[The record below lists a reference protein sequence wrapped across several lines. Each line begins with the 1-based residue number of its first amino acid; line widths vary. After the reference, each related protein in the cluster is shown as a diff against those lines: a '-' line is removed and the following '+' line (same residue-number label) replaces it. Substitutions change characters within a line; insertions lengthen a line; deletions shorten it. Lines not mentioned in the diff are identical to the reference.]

1 MLIANKRIP
10 VKEILLYGFLPNF
23 LKKLVYRLK
32 GYRLGKGVCIGFGSV
47 ILGKAVQVGDY
58 TTTGFF
64 TIIRG
69 KEITIGSHVSVGSM
83 TFIDTP
89 YVEIGDGSKI
99 NEQVFIG
106 GLQFPDSRF
115 VMGKNCQ
122 IMQMTFINPAKS
134 VVIGDDTGIGGH
146 CLIFGHTS
154 WLSQFEGYPVEF
166 TPIEIGKSVSLAWG
180 VFVLPG
186 TKIGDGTTVGANSL
200 VARTVP
206 GRCLAVGFPARVVSK
221 YPEFPKEVAD
231 EEKVDIL
238 KNIVDEMVSC
248 FNKSGLRCSG
258 NGTDYEV
265 RQPGKGLVGRGERV
279 WRLRV
284 EYERNPE
291 TGVPA
296 GVDGLDVFL
305 SLWEIPKP
313 VRSYLSSKQIMWID
327 IERKEQPLFWNDL
340 GEEVALYLKR
350 YGVRLYRKKEADS
363 S

>member
-1 MLIANKRIP
+1 MLIQQKRIP

-23 LKKLVYRLK
+23 LKKIVYRLK
-32 GYRLGKGVCIGFGSV
+32 GYRFGKGVHIGFGSV
-47 ILGKAVQVGDY
+47 ICGETVRIGDY
-58 TTTGFF
+58 TTTGLF

-69 KEITIGSHVSVGSM
+69 KEIIIGSHVSVGSM

-99 NEQVFIG
+99 NEQVFVG

-115 VMGKNCQ
+115 VLGRNCQ

-154 WLSQFEGYPVEF
+154 WLSRFEGYPVEF

-186 TKIGDGTTVGANSL
+186 TKIGDGTTIGANSL

-206 GRCLAVGFPARVVSK
+206 ERCLAVGFPARVVSK
-221 YPEFPKEVAD
+221 YPEFPKEVTE

-238 KNIVDEMVSC
+238 KNIVEEMVSH
-248 FNKSGLRCSG
+248 FNKSGLRCSE
-258 NGTDYEV
+258 NGSGFEISEQ
-265 RQPGKGLVGRGERV
+265 RKGLLGSRERT
-279 WRLRV
+279 WRLKV
-284 EYERNPE
+284 EYERKE
-291 TGVPA
+291 EKEIPA
-296 GVDGLDVFL
+296 GLEDLDVFL
-305 SLWEIPKP
+305 SLREIPKP
-313 VRSYLSSKQIMWID
+313 VRSYLNSKKIMWID
-327 IERKEQPLFWNDL
+327 IEKKEQPHFWNDL

-350 YGVRLYRKKEADS
+350 YGVRLFRVES
-363 S
+363 